1 MHVHRP
7 PLTVAND
14 HLGDSVVIQIGYFNR
29 AYILWRANR
38 PAWELPG
45 NIVGVNKLPRL
56 RYDKLLVVLTWE
68 RGELQVSS
76 KAAGVRPLNG
86 MRGRIDHLAVS
97 RGDFDC
103 RIVVH
108 LTCDDVRAASAC
120 HLPQQL
126 TRAVE
131 DKKIIRGCHDQ
142 FSKAIAVQIGQA

>member
-38 PAWELPG
+38 PARELSA

-56 RYDKLLVVLTWE
+56 RYDELLVVLAWE
-68 RGELQVSS
+68 RCELQVPS
-76 KAAGVRPLNG
+76 KAAGVRPLNS
-86 MRGRIDHLAVS
+86 MRGGVDHLAVGS
-97 RGDFDC
+97 SDFDC

-108 LTCDDVRAASAC
+108 LPRDDVIAASAC
-120 HLPQQL
+120 HLPKQL

-131 DKKIIRGCHDQ
+131 DKKIILRRHDH
-142 FSKAIAVQIGQA
+142 FGQAVTVEVG